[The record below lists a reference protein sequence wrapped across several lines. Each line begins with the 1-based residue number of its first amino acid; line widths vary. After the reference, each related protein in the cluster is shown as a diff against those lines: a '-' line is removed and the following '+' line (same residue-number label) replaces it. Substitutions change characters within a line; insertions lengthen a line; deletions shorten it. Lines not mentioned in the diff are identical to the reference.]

1 MNRALYAS
9 ASGMAAQQRNLE
21 TIAQNLANADVAG
34 FKGSALAFEDIVAG
48 SQPLGVQ
55 TLGSHTLW
63 KQGKLQRSDGE
74 FDLALDGPG
83 FFRVTDERGRT
94 AFTRNGSFTR
104 NADGALRNSQGCTL
118 DGVRVPKDA
127 ISFSVSE
134 SGVVTAVTSRGRR
147 TCGRIRIALFAA
159 PERLRAESGSVFYA
173 TRASGA
179 PSAAPQTQIKFGM
192 LEQSNVSIIEAMMQ
206 IMAAQRA
213 YEANA
218 KGVQAADEMMRIADN
233 LQRG

>member
-1 MNRALYAS
+1 MNRALYAA

-48 SQPLGVQ
+48 TQPLGVQ

-83 FFRVTDERGRT
+83 FLRVIDDRGRH
-94 AFTRNGSFTR
+94 AFTRSGSFTR
-104 NADGALRNSQGCTL
+104 EPGGALRNAQGCAL
-118 DGVRVPKDA
+118 EGIRVPKDA
-127 ISFSVSE
+127 ISLSVSE
-134 SGVVTAVTSRGRR
+134 DGTVTATTAKGARP
-147 TCGRIRIALFAA
+147 CGRIRVALFAA
-159 PERLRAESGSVFYA
+159 PERLRADDGTLFYA
-173 TRASGA
+173 TSASGLPA
-179 PSAAPQTQIKFGM
+179 NTSQTQIKFGM

-206 IMAAQRA
+206 IMAAQRS

-233 LQRG
+233 LQRS